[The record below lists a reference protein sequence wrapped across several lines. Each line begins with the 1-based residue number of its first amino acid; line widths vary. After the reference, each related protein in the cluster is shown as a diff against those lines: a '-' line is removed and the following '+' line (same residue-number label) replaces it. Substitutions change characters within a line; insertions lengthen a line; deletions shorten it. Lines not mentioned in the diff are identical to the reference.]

1 MLHGDADIGETERR
15 RIIDAVADHRDD
27 MALALQL
34 PHDVGLV
41 GGQHVGVLAR
51 EAKPLADRAGDH
63 GVVAGEH
70 DGVLDA

>member
-1 MLHGDADIGETERR
+1 
-15 RIIDAVADHRDD
+15 
-27 MALALQL
+27 
-34 PHDVGLV
+34 
-41 GGQHVGVLAR
+41 LAR